1 MKTRFFGMVAAAWVL
16 SMAAIASAAVH
27 SFQIDPGHS
36 SVAFTVRHLVSKVPG
51 HFDEFDGTVS
61 MDPAAIES
69 TLKIAGKIKATSIDT
84 GVDKRDN
91 HLRSADFL
99 EVEKHPE
106 ITFTSK
112 KVVKSG
118 DKYSVS
124 GDLTLHGVT
133 KEVVFDTAVLGV
145 TKGEHPTAGL
155 EMTGKIN
162 RKDFGVIWNRA
173 LDDGGFVLGD
183 DVDISILI
191 EANVPKPEPAT
202 KG

>member
-1 MKTRFFGMVAAAWVL
+1 MKTRFFGTVAAAWIL
-16 SMAAIASAAVH
+16 STAATASAAVH
-27 SFQIDPGHS
+27 SFQVDPGHS

-51 HFDEFDGTVS
+51 RFGEFDGTVT
-61 MDPAAIES
+61 MDPTAIES
-69 TLKIAGKIKATSIDT
+69 TLKVTGKIKAASIDT

-99 EVEKHPE
+99 EVEKYPE

-112 KVVKSG
+112 KAVKSG
-118 DKYSVS
+118 DKYAVT
-124 GDLTLHGVT
+124 GDLTIHGVT

-145 TKGEHPTAGL
+145 TKSDHPTVGI
-155 EMTGKIN
+155 EMNGKIN
-162 RKDFGVIWNRA
+162 RKDFGVLWNRT

-202 KG
+202 KS